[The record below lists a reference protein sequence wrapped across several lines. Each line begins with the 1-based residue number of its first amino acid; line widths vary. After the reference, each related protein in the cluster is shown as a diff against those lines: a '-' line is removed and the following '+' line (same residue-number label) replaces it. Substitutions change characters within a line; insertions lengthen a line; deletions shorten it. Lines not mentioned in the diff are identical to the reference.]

1 MNDMEV
7 IQGILFYTFWITIFG
22 WFLIAVIVRVVI
34 DYITFFRSW
43 FTSEIY
49 EPNRIDLQTYVW
61 KAIHYQGEFKDR
73 VMAKA
78 LIRLAREIDSLKESK

>member
-1 MNDMEV
+1 MNDMEL

-22 WFLIAVIVRVVI
+22 WFLIAVITRVIV
-34 DYITFFRSW
+34 DCITFFGSW
-43 FTSEIY
+43 FTY
-49 EPNRIDLQTYVW
+49 EPNRIDLQAYTL
-61 KAIHYQGEFKDR
+61 KAILYQGEFKDR